1 MNNSAALTLSSV
13 GLDEDLLRQA
23 SQYPDCFLARVSVQH
38 KEHYRVIGESGEM
51 QAVISGKLG
60 YLAEDAPDYPA
71 VGDWVLVDR
80 LDDSGGNAII
90 RRILPRRTVFRR
102 KAAGAGVHGQI
113 VAANIDH
120 LFICMA
126 LNQDFSLRRLERY
139 LAIAWDSG
147 AIPVVVLTKTDLCED
162 LDARLAETRDVAI
175 GVDILLTTA
184 FSEDGYLPVAQY
196 LQPGKTVAF
205 VGSSGVGKSTLINRL
220 LGENRLQTLE
230 IAQDGTGRHT
240 TTFRQLIALPGGAV
254 VIDTPGMRELQL
266 DSGDLAQT
274 FADIEEFAAECR
286 FGDCNHDC
294 EPGCAVN
301 QAIAEG
307 RLDADRLASYKKLQ
321 IELGYQGLSARQ
333 LEQEKISRMMSGV
346 GGIKQFRAIVKNRN
360 KR

>member
-1 MNNSAALTLSSV
+1 MNNLHLSTLSTV

-23 SQYPDCFLARVSVQH
+23 SQTPDCFLARVSIQH
-38 KEHYRVIGESGEM
+38 KEQYRVITEAGEI

-60 YLAEDAPDYPA
+60 YDAVDAPDYPA

-80 LDDSGGNAII
+80 RDDTHGNAII
-90 RRILPRRTVFRR
+90 RRILPRRTVLRR
-102 KAAGAGVHGQI
+102 KAAGISVHGQI
-113 VAANIDH
+113 IAANIDQ

-126 LNQDFSLRRLERY
+126 LDQDFSLRRLERY

-147 AIPVVVLTKTDLCED
+147 AIPVVVLTKTDLCDSLSE
-162 LDARLAETRDVAI
+162 RLTETRAI
-175 GVDILLTTA
+175 ALGVDILLT
-184 FSEDGYLPVAQY
+184 SGLDEDGYLPVAQY

-220 LGENRLQTLE
+220 LGENRQATLE
-230 IAQDGTGRHT
+230 LGQAGKGRHT

-274 FADIEEFAAECR
+274 FADIEALAAECR
-286 FGDCNHDC
+286 FADCNHDS
-294 EPGCAVN
+294 EPGCAVQ
-301 QAIAEG
+301 QAIADG
-307 RLDADRLASYKKLQ
+307 QLDEARLASYKKLQ

-346 GGIKQFRAIVKNRN
+346 GGIKQFRAIVNNRK

>member
-1 MNNSAALTLSSV
+1 MNNLALSTLVSV

-38 KEHYRVIGESGEM
+38 KEQYRVISESGEM

-60 YLAEDAPDYPA
+60 YRAVDAPDYPA

-80 LDDSGGNAII
+80 SDDTRGTAII
-90 RRILPRRTVFRR
+90 HHILPRRTVFRR

-147 AIPVVVLTKTDLCED
+147 AIPVVVLTKTDLCDD
-162 LDARLAETRDVAI
+162 LNARLAETRNTAI
-175 GVDILLTTA
+175 GVDILVTTGT
-184 FSEDGYLPVAQY
+184 SEAGWQPVAAY

-220 LGENRLQTLE
+220 LGENRLETLE

-240 TTFRQLIALPGGAV
+240 TTFRQLILLPSGAV

-274 FADIEEFAAECR
+274 FADIEGFAAECR
-286 FGDCNHDC
+286 FADCNHDC

-301 QAIAEG
+301 NAIAAG
-307 RLDADRLASYKKLQ
+307 LLDADRLSSYKKLQ